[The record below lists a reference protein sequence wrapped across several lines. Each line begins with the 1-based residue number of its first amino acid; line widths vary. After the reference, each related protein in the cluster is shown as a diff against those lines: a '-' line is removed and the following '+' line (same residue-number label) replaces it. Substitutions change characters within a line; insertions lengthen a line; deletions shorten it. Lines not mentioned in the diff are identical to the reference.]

1 MNSLY
6 ALTTPVIFSLTA
18 VVSLDKSIVTA
29 LEVTSLRLNVNPVT
43 TSSTVL
49 LDLSISSPL
58 TSKFRILCSLK
69 SC

>member
-18 VVSLDKSIVTA
+18 VVSLDKSSVTA
-29 LEVTSLRLNVNPVT
+29 LEVTSLKLNVNPVT

-49 LDLSISSPL
+49 LIFQFNPL
-58 TSKFRILCSLK
+58 TVN
-69 SC
+69 